1 MGLRSGYVIPS
12 ILGLLPVI
20 YSPPVISG
28 ETFEPVTLVRNGSAA
43 ACVVVPAEREK
54 DLKPAVDDL
63 RDAIAA
69 ATGVSLDCLSWM
81 PDHPLPSPAV
91 VLGTATDFPE
101 EAKALGLDALG
112 PEGVAVWTGKG
123 RLWLLGNS
131 PGAVSHA
138 VYIFLEELGFRWY
151 FPDPVWTVTPHLSD
165 VTVQIRKVEQPAFAW
180 RRIWY
185 GWGPRTP
192 QLQKDYDAWMRHNR
206 QGGAFHVDCGHAWE
220 RYIPSKMFD
229 AHPEWFALVK
239 GKRQPPQ
246 LCVSNPEVQK
256 RFTEAVL
263 EYLRRHPEQP
273 MVSVEPN
280 DGGGYCECPH
290 CRTIGNGSVSD
301 QVFFLANLAARA
313 VQKEFPGKYVGLYAY
328 AHHADPPSF
337 ALEPNVYVQITTG
350 FRYTKLSWEDQ
361 IRAFRQRGAQVGVY
375 DYFSVYPW
383 DWDLPGA
390 AKAGRFFELAQAIRE
405 YHRLG
410 LSTYDAESSCN
421 WGPNGPGYWMAAHL
435 MWNPRLDAQ
444 SLFEDFCTKAF
455 GEAADPM
462 RRLYTRW
469 SRGERFSPRS
479 LKLAIE
485 DLDAAYRATCSPEVL
500 ARLDRVAMY
509 LHWLRLWLE
518 YDQSS
523 RHNQWNR
530 LVVAP
535 PEEII
540 ERAKECVVFSHRIMD
555 TGLIHTFPMLFSSW
569 FEQRFRALKLIDG
582 FNLPEAHKAWTG
594 EKGDIPTHE
603 EVAQFRQEDL
613 KRLASLRAVEIEG
626 RTWRGPLCPA
636 MDLVPDAVASWRQ
649 TKSALPAIES
659 GEILFLGR
667 KGEELTISWEP
678 FDKGHTVSCDW
689 VLRKEE
695 ATVASG
701 HVEAPKGTP
710 AQATVKLPDDAV
722 YVLNPGTGFWHAARV
737 DIGDRPFVFR
747 AARADTPGVP
757 ISVPLRFWL
766 PAMNQPLYFY
776 IPKGTR
782 HFVVGIVSGGDPWT
796 QLRIQTADGRVV
808 VDDRVLAGSEISVIV
823 EEDQQTYGADSAM
836 ANHSILPS
844 SEQSVEVPKGA
855 DGQIWSLQLSGLRC
869 VVELYD
875 VPPYL
880 ACHPRM
886 LLIPKDAVSCLQSDG
901 ARKVDQSAQ

>member
-1 MGLRSGYVIPS
+1 MAFRIARFIPLMVGILVINYCPLALS
-12 ILGLLPVI
+12 TEAPESVA
-20 YSPPVISG
+20 
-28 ETFEPVTLVRNGSAA
+28 LVQNGSASA
-43 ACVVVPAEREK
+43 RLVFPAGRQSE
-54 DLKPAVDDL
+54 LKLVIDEL
-63 RDAIAA
+63 HDALSA
-69 ATGVSLDCLSWM
+69 ATGASLERLPWE
-81 PDHPLPSPAV
+81 PDRPLPSPAIV
-91 VLGTATDFPE
+91 VGTAMDFPE
-101 EAKALGLDALG
+101 EAKAFGLDLLG
-112 PEGVAVWTGKG
+112 PEGVAVCTSRG

-131 PGAVSHA
+131 PAGVSHA
-138 VYIFLEELGFRWY
+138 VHMFLEELGFRWY
-151 FPDPVWTVTPHLSD
+151 FPDPVWTVTPHCRD
-165 VTVQIRKVEQPAFAW
+165 ITVQIRKVEQPAFAW

-206 QGGAFHVDCGHAWE
+206 QGGAFRVDCGHAWE
-220 RYIPSKMFD
+220 RYIPVKMFD
-229 AHPEWFALVK
+229 SHPEWFALVK

-246 LCVSNPEVQK
+246 LCVANPEVQQQ
-256 RFTEAVL
+256 FVEAVL
-263 EYLRRHPEQP
+263 EFLRRHPEQM

-280 DGGGYCECPH
+280 DGGGYCECPN
-290 CRTIGNGSVSD
+290 CRAIGNGSVSD
-301 QVFFLANLAARA
+301 QVFFLANLVARA

-361 IRAFRQRGAQVGVY
+361 IRAFRQCGAQVGVY

-390 AKAGRFFELAQAIRE
+390 AKAGRVFELARAIRN
-405 YHRLG
+405 YHSLG

-435 MWNPRLDAQ
+435 MWNPQQDAQ

-455 GEAADPM
+455 GEAAAPM

-479 LKLAIE
+479 LKLAME
-485 DLDAAYRATCSPEVL
+485 DLDAAYRATSAPEIV

-535 PEEII
+535 PGEII
-540 ERAKECVVFSHRIMD
+540 ARAKECVVFSHRIMD

-569 FEQRFRALKLIDG
+569 FDERFRALTLVEG
-582 FNLPEAHKAWTG
+582 FNLREAHKAWTAQ
-594 EKGDIPTHE
+594 KQNIPTHE
-603 EVAQFRQEDL
+603 EVVQFRQEDL
-613 KRLASLRAVEIEG
+613 KRYADLEAVEIEG
-626 RTWRGPLCPA
+626 RIWRGPLRPA
-636 MDLVPDAVASWRQ
+636 TDLVPDAVASWQ
-649 TKSALPAIES
+649 ETKSALPAIES
-659 GEILFLGR
+659 GEILFQGR
-667 KGEELTISWEP
+667 AGEELTISWQP
-678 FDKGHTVSCDW
+678 FDKGHTISCDW
-689 VLRKEE
+689 TLRTEE
-695 ATVASG
+695 TIVATG
-701 HVEAPKGTP
+701 HVEAPKGEP
-710 AQATVKLPDDAV
+710 AQTTVKLPQNAV
-722 YVLNPGTGFWHAARV
+722 YTLNPGTDFWRAARV
-737 DIGDRPFVFR
+737 DIGNRPFVFR
-747 AARADTPGVP
+747 AARADTPGAP
-757 ISVPLRFWL
+757 KAVPLRFWL
-766 PAMNQPLYFY
+766 PSMNERLYFY
-776 IPKGTR
+776 VPQGTR

-796 QLRIQTADGRVV
+796 QLRINTPDGRVI

-823 EEDQQTYGADSAM
+823 EEDQRTYGADSAM

-844 SEQSVEVPKGA
+844 SEQSVEVPNGT

-880 ACHPRM
+880 ACSPQT
-886 LLIPKDAVSCLQSDG
+886 LLIPEDAVFHSQSDG
-901 ARKVDQSAQ
+901 SRKVD